1 MGIEPTLP
9 PCKGG
14 VLPLNYGP
22 VKIMVGAAGLEPA
35 PPCSQSRCATS
46 ALRSDM
52 AASTMLTA
60 PPAGEAQQEPA
71 GNVEAVI
78 PMTTAPGRDESKNSY
93 VPTDHRHVAAPVPA
107 TAGGYFQNGKH
118 HVLWSLPVRGNY
130 PGFPDSSFM
139 RSGSGTGY

>member
-1 MGIEPTLP
+1 
-9 PCKGG
+9 
-14 VLPLNYGP
+14 
-22 VKIMVGAAGLEPA
+22 MVGAAGLEPA

-78 PMTTAPGRDESKNSY
+78 PMTTAPATTKVKTAVFRSITDTSRPQSRRRQGR
-93 VPTDHRHVAAPVPA
+93 VTVAAGQGGGKKSPA
-107 TAGGYFQNGKH
+107 SGCPSAG
-118 HVLWSLPVRGNY
+118 P
-130 PGFPDSSFM
+130 PDRKRHPTTFDQEQFHEC
-139 RSGSGTGY
+139 R